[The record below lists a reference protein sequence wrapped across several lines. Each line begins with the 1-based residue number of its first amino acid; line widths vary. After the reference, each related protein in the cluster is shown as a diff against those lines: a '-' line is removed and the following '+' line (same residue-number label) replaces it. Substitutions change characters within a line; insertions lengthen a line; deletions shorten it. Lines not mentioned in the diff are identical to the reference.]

1 MISISE
7 YLNENLDEF
16 VFELKNQT
24 YLNAAKK
31 AKKLGDPRAEKFL
44 QAFKDNIDKE
54 LMNEDPDD
62 EEKKFNIYYNADK
75 KSIVRLKGLSKNKWN
90 NKASLRN
97 FGIGTALEIINDDL
111 RFVANVYVASN
122 KDEDRQIFLRQSII
136 SQDKWK
142 YVSKEFNRVAEKI
155 NDSEAKKAFTFIR
168 MFTNTGA
175 VEFFYII
182 DTDKLIPIYLRH
194 SKNEHY
200 EDDECL
206 DNYSEDDKTAINAI
220 CKAMN
225 QNHKDIYI
233 IRSLACMLLEKK
245 CDTPTKMDPKD
256 NENVLE
262 LNEMIDVWRL
272 VDKYDIRWYTDYKKY
287 PESIFVNKEDWESA
301 KSKANS
307 TKVFDACL
315 KRNGRMKGHEGPISG
330 TN

>member
-16 VFELKNQT
+16 VFELKSQT

-75 KSIVRLKGLSKNKWN
+75 KSIVRLKALSKNKWG

-97 FGIGTALEIINDDL
+97 FGRGTALEILNDDL
-111 RFVANVYVASN
+111 HFVANIYVAAN
-122 KDEDRQIFLRQSII
+122 KDQDRQIFLRQSII
-136 SQDKWK
+136 SQDKWD

-155 NDSEAKKAFTFIR
+155 NDSEAKKPFTFVK
-168 MFTNTGA
+168 MFTNTGT

-182 DTDKLIPIYLRH
+182 DTDKLIPIFLNH
-194 SKNEHY
+194 GKGNKY

-206 DNYSEDDKTAINAI
+206 GNYSEDDKAAINAI

-225 QNHKDIYI
+225 PNHKD
-233 IRSLACMLLEKK
+233 L
-245 CDTPTKMDPKD
+245 
-256 NENVLE
+256 
-262 LNEMIDVWRL
+262 
-272 VDKYDIRWYTDYKKY
+272 
-287 PESIFVNKEDWESA
+287 
-301 KSKANS
+301 
-307 TKVFDACL
+307 
-315 KRNGRMKGHEGPISG
+315 
-330 TN
+330 

>member
-1 MISISE
+1 MINISK

-54 LMNEDPDD
+54 LMAAEGPDE

-75 KSIVRLKGLSKNKWN
+75 KSIVRLKALAKKT
-90 NKASLRN
+90 SLRN
-97 FGIGTALEIINDDL
+97 FGRGTAIEIQNDDL
-111 RFVANVYVASN
+111 QFIANVYVATN
-122 KDEDRQIFLRQSII
+122 KDQDRQIFLRQSII
-136 SQDKWK
+136 TQDKWK

-155 NDSEAKKAFTFIR
+155 NDSEAKKPFTFVR
-168 MFTNTGA
+168 MFTNTGT

-220 CKAMN
+220 CKAIN
-225 QNHKDIYI
+225 QNHKDI
-233 IRSLACMLLEKK
+233 
-245 CDTPTKMDPKD
+245 
-256 NENVLE
+256 
-262 LNEMIDVWRL
+262 
-272 VDKYDIRWYTDYKKY
+272 
-287 PESIFVNKEDWESA
+287 
-301 KSKANS
+301 
-307 TKVFDACL
+307 
-315 KRNGRMKGHEGPISG
+315 
-330 TN
+330 

>member
-75 KSIVRLKGLSKNKWN
+75 KSIVRLKALAKNKWN
-90 NKASLRN
+90 SKPSLRN
-97 FGIGTALEIINDDL
+97 FGRGTALEILNDDL
-111 RFVANVYVASN
+111 HFVANVYVAPN
-122 KDEDRQIFLRQSII
+122 KDGDRQIFLRQSII
-136 SQDKWK
+136 SQDKWN
-142 YVSKEFNRVAEKI
+142 YVSKEFNKVAEKI
-155 NDSEAKKAFTFIR
+155 NDSESKKPFTFIS

-182 DTDKLIPIYLRH
+182 DTDKFIPIYLRN
-194 SKNEHY
+194 SKNEQY

-206 DNYSEDDKTAINAI
+206 DNYSEDDKAAINAI

-225 QNHKDIYI
+225 QNHKNI
-233 IRSLACMLLEKK
+233 
-245 CDTPTKMDPKD
+245 
-256 NENVLE
+256 
-262 LNEMIDVWRL
+262 
-272 VDKYDIRWYTDYKKY
+272 
-287 PESIFVNKEDWESA
+287 
-301 KSKANS
+301 
-307 TKVFDACL
+307 
-315 KRNGRMKGHEGPISG
+315 
-330 TN
+330 